1 MQRFIKQLKEYSPNK
16 TIQKKAQTMFMY
28 EWGKKYSKE
37 KIIST
42 QAGDADKHGHTQGC
56 KKSTKSES
64 LWHGNRRGK
73 KSSLS
78 HIQSMGTAC
87 RRF

>member
-56 KKSTKSES
+56 KKSTFTITVCEEEDGGPRATKS
-64 LWHGNRRGK
+64 LG
-73 KSSLS
+73 
-78 HIQSMGTAC
+78 ID
-87 RRF
+87 